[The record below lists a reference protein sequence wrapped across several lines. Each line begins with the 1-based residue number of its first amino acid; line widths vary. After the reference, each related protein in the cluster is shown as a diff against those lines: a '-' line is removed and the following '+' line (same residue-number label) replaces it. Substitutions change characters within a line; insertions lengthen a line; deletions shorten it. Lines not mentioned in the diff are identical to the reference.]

1 MLRDFF
7 TIEKPTP
14 VDDLIDVVRKEMLEY
29 GPNEPE
35 YAALIEKLERLH
47 ALKAERPKAFSW
59 DGVIVGAVHLI
70 GVGILVFAERD
81 TILSRA
87 GQMQIG
93 RVLK

>member
-1 MLRDFF
+1 MFRDFF

-14 VDDLIDVVRKEMLEY
+14 VDDLIEIVRKEMLDY

-35 YAALIEKLERLH
+35 YADLMEKLERLH
-47 ALKAERPKAFSW
+47 ALKAERPKPISW
-59 DGVIVGAVHLI
+59 DSIVIGAVHLI

-87 GQMQIG
+87 GSMQIG

>member
-1 MLRDFF
+1 MFRDFF

-14 VDDLIDVVRKEMLEY
+14 VDDLIEVVRKEMIEF

-35 YAALIEKLERLH
+35 YTALMEKLERLH
-47 ALKAERPKAFSW
+47 ALKAERPKPISW
-59 DGVIVGAVHLI
+59 DSIVIGGVHLI

-87 GQMQIG
+87 GSMQIG

>member
-1 MLRDFF
+1 MFRDFF

-14 VDDLIDVVRKEMLEY
+14 VDDLIEVVRKEMLEY
-29 GPNEPE
+29 GPTEPE
-35 YAALIEKLERLH
+35 YDALLKKLKQLH
-47 ALKAERPKAFSW
+47 KLKAERPKPISW
-59 DGVIVGAVHLI
+59 DSIVIGAVHLI

-87 GQMQIG
+87 GSMQIG